1 MSKPN
6 TPQASPPR
14 ALRWAVAGSVVVMIA
29 AGGLFYYASKMAAA
43 KRQHNHDEVV
53 VNINAHSCDPN
64 ELTVPAGRASFR
76 IVNRSERAVE
86 WEILDGVLVIEEREN
101 IAPGLSQVINAN
113 LQPGDYAITCGLLSN
128 PRGVLHVT
136 PTAASDAAAKA
147 KPSMV
152 AFVGPLSEFRVYL
165 ATQGSALIKAVTALN
180 QAIASG
186 DLAQAQALYLP
197 ARAAYQR
204 LAPAAQRLAELDN
217 SINAR
222 ADYFEKRE
230 QDPAFVGFHRVE
242 YALFQQ
248 RQPRRLEPGRRAPA
262 GRRHPRSNS
271 KLLAQSL
278 PPEQIGEHRGAQP
291 QHPWPTCAPPA
302 VKEERYSHADLNGF
316 ASNLETAHKVVE
328 LLRPMLSKSA
338 PELLPKI
345 DAALSDFDSVLNSF
359 KVRTATPLTTRS
371 VAHNANR
378 SPTRPRH
385 SPTLWM
391 ASIPPSASP
400 ACKQKTN
407 TDERIAKPRCA
418 TSPPADGH
426 GCRRRRPGR
435 IGPELLGDG
444 CSPAQVT
451 EAPSSDKTEDRHDF
465 HGVHQTG
472 IVTPRPASG
481 MLVSFDV
488 LASDRQDR

>member
-1 MSKPN
+1 
-6 TPQASPPR
+6 
-14 ALRWAVAGSVVVMIA
+14 LRWAVAGSVVVMIA

-76 IVNRSERAVE
+76 IVNRSDRAVE

-180 QAIASG
+180 QAITSG

-197 ARAAYQR
+197 ARTAYQR

-248 RQPRRLEPGRRAPA
+248 RSLDGLNPVAERLLVDVTTL
-262 GRRHPRSNS
+262 
-271 KLLAQSL
+271 KQQLLAQSL
-278 PPEQIGEHRGAQP
+278 PPEQLVSIVVRNLNTLADVRAASGE
-291 QHPWPTCAPPA
+291 
-302 VKEERYSHADLNGF
+302 EERYSHADLGGF
-316 ASNLETAHKVVE
+316 AGNLETAHKVVE

-359 KVRTATPLTTRS
+359 KVKDGYATYDTVSGAQRKQIADKAKAL
-371 VAHNANR
+371 ADA
-378 SPTRPRH
+378 
-385 SPTLWM
+385 LDG
-391 ASIPPSASP
+391 IDP
-400 ACKQKTN
+400 A
-407 TDERIAKPRCA
+407 
-418 TSPPADGH
+418 
-426 GCRRRRPGR
+426 
-435 IGPELLGDG
+435 LGL
-444 CSPAQVT
+444 
-451 EAPSSDKTEDRHDF
+451 
-465 HGVHQTG
+465 
-472 IVTPRPASG
+472 SG
-481 MLVSFDV
+481 L
-488 LASDRQDR
+488 

>member
-1 MSKPN
+1 MSTPN

-165 ATQGSALIKAVTALN
+165 ATQGSALIRAVTALN
-180 QAIASG
+180 QAITSG
-186 DLAQAQALYLP
+186 DLAQAQAAYLP

-230 QDPAFVGFHRVE
+230 QDPAFVGFHRIE

-248 RQPRRLEPGRRAPA
+248 RNLDGLAPIAERLLGDVTTL
-262 GRRHPRSNS
+262 
-271 KLLAQSL
+271 KQQLLAQSL
-278 PPEQIGEHRGAQP
+278 PPEQLVEILVRNLNTLADVRAASGE
-291 QHPWPTCAPPA
+291 
-302 VKEERYSHADLNGF
+302 EERYSHGDLNGF
-316 ASNLETAHKVVE
+316 AANLETAHKVVE
-328 LLRPMLSKSA
+328 LLRPLLTKSA
-338 PELLPKI
+338 ADLLPKI
-345 DAALSDFDSVLNSF
+345 DSALTDFDTTLNGF
-359 KVRTATPLTTRS
+359 KVKDGYASYDTVSGEQRKQIADK
-371 VAHNANR
+371 AK
-378 SPTRPRH
+378 
-385 SPTLWM
+385 TL
-391 ASIPPSASP
+391 ADALDGIDP
-400 ACKQKTN
+400 A
-407 TDERIAKPRCA
+407 
-418 TSPPADGH
+418 
-426 GCRRRRPGR
+426 
-435 IGPELLGDG
+435 LGL
-444 CSPAQVT
+444 
-451 EAPSSDKTEDRHDF
+451 
-465 HGVHQTG
+465 
-472 IVTPRPASG
+472 SG
-481 MLVSFDV
+481 L
-488 LASDRQDR
+488 

>member
-76 IVNRSERAVE
+76 IVNRSDRAVE

-180 QAIASG
+180 QAITSG

-197 ARAAYQR
+197 ARTAYQR

-248 RQPRRLEPGRRAPA
+248 RSLDGLNPVAERLLADVTTL
-262 GRRHPRSNS
+262 
-271 KLLAQSL
+271 KQQLLAQSL
-278 PPEQIGEHRGAQP
+278 PPEQLVSIVVRNLNTLADVRAASGE
-291 QHPWPTCAPPA
+291 
-302 VKEERYSHADLNGF
+302 EERYSHADLSGF

-359 KVRTATPLTTRS
+359 KVKDGYATYDTVSGVQRKQIADKAKAL
-371 VAHNANR
+371 ADA
-378 SPTRPRH
+378 
-385 SPTLWM
+385 LDG
-391 ASIPPSASP
+391 IDP
-400 ACKQKTN
+400 A
-407 TDERIAKPRCA
+407 
-418 TSPPADGH
+418 
-426 GCRRRRPGR
+426 
-435 IGPELLGDG
+435 LGL
-444 CSPAQVT
+444 
-451 EAPSSDKTEDRHDF
+451 
-465 HGVHQTG
+465 
-472 IVTPRPASG
+472 SG
-481 MLVSFDV
+481 L
-488 LASDRQDR
+488 

>member
-1 MSKPN
+1 MSTPN

-180 QAIASG
+180 QAITSG

-197 ARAAYQR
+197 ARGAYQR

-248 RQPRRLEPGRRAPA
+248 RSPDGLNPVAERLL
-262 GRRHPRSNS
+262 SDVTTL
-271 KLLAQSL
+271 KQQLLAQSL
-278 PPEQIGEHRGAQP
+278 PPEQLVSIVVRNLNTLADVRAASGE
-291 QHPWPTCAPPA
+291 
-302 VKEERYSHADLNGF
+302 EERYSHADLNGF

-359 KVRTATPLTTRS
+359 KAKDGYATYDTVSGAQRKQIADKAQAL
-371 VAHNANR
+371 ADA
-378 SPTRPRH
+378 
-385 SPTLWM
+385 LDG
-391 ASIPPSASP
+391 IDP
-400 ACKQKTN
+400 A
-407 TDERIAKPRCA
+407 
-418 TSPPADGH
+418 
-426 GCRRRRPGR
+426 
-435 IGPELLGDG
+435 LGL
-444 CSPAQVT
+444 
-451 EAPSSDKTEDRHDF
+451 
-465 HGVHQTG
+465 
-472 IVTPRPASG
+472 SG
-481 MLVSFDV
+481 L
-488 LASDRQDR
+488 